1 LARAN
6 RHYLPGYVWHV
17 THRCHK
23 REFLLKFAR
32 DQRRWLQ
39 WLFEAKKRLGTSI
52 LNYAVT
58 SNHIHLVIRAGKGEE
73 VIPQTMQLI
82 AGRTGQEYNQRKNRK
97 GAFWEDRYHATAVEA
112 DSHLI
117 QCLVYV
123 DLNMVRAGVVNHPSE
138 WPFCGYNE
146 IQNPRQRYSII
157 DHRGLMDLLNTRSM
171 DELGKDYRG
180 FVEEA
185 LQEQCRER
193 ESRWTESIAVGCEA
207 FVRDTKERLG
217 IKAVGCIWKGT
228 FVLKLPDVSGKRFCA
243 RMLCTFCTNVPSFLK
258 QVLTLH
264 GACHDKAG
272 VTRLFILQI
281 EMR

>member
-1 LARAN
+1 
-6 RHYLPGYVWHV
+6 
-17 THRCHK
+17 
-23 REFLLKFAR
+23 LKFAR

-58 SNHIHLVIRAGKGEE
+58 SNHIHLVIRDGKGEE

-82 AGRTGQEYNQRKNRK
+82 AGRTGQEYNQRKSRK

-157 DHRGLMDLLNTRSM
+157 DHEGLMDLLKTKSM
-171 DELGKDYRG
+171 DELRKNYRG

-185 LQEQCRER
+185 LQKQGPER

-217 IKAVGCIWKGT
+217 IKAVGRQVVGDNGSYE
-228 FVLKLPDVSGKRFCA
+228 LREPEVSYEANFDPENGGLRQENAFYWDE
-243 RMLCTFCTNVPSFLK
+243 S
-258 QVLTLH
+258 
-264 GACHDKAG
+264 
-272 VTRLFILQI
+272 I
-281 EMR
+281 